1 MSNCKCRN
9 TNRYTQINFYSC
21 SGLGV
26 IVIGYDFVFL
36 VQHYVLYPID
46 HHPFYIPVRQERR
59 RLLEDGQI
67 RVEDD
72 DASYSSYNSS
82 LNRRPINAN
91 KNYGS
96 TNISLYAS
104 SV

>member
-1 MSNCKCRN
+1 M
-9 TNRYTQINFYSC
+9 
-21 SGLGV
+21 
-26 IVIGYDFVFL
+26 IGYDLVFL

-46 HHPFYIPVRQERR
+46 RHPFYIPVSQERR
-59 RLLEDGQI
+59 GLLEEGHI
-67 RVEDD
+67 NVFDD
-72 DASYSSYNSS
+72 DASFYSYNSS
-82 LNRRPINAN
+82 INRRPINAN